1 MLYQRNE
8 QDMKV
13 YTGPGHVGV
22 GHEGTGPGHVGV
34 GHEGTGPGHVGVGHE
49 GTGPGACW
57 GGT

>member
-34 GHEGTGPGHVGVGHE
+34 GHEGTGPG
-49 GTGPGACW
+49 ACW